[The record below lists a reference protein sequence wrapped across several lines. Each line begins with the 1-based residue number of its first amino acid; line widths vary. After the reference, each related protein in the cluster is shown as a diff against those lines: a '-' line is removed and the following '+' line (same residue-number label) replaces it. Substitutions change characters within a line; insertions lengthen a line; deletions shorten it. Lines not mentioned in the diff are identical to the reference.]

1 MKSNKIVLKLKKE
14 TNNSDDIIYRDL
26 LLFGKKLIL
35 IFNEPLTSSDKI
47 SNFVIRSLNRIDSK
61 KKIKSLNKI
70 IINNISN
77 FKITELN
84 NYDEIVFYLNRG
96 FVIIVSDEK
105 PLALET
111 KAPLYRSIS
120 TPIAETTVRGSRDS
134 FVEDIQLNTGL
145 IKKRIKSN
153 NLWIKNFYIGK
164 ETKTKTSILYMS
176 NLSNKSYIKAITK
189 KLNSLN
195 IDGIIDGE
203 VLKNLLIKKNN
214 SSFPVIQTTERPDL
228 VCNSLLEGKV
238 AIIIDNSCYALVLPV
253 TINDFFKTPDDIY
266 SKNISVTFIRI
277 LKFLAFFIAI
287 TGPGLYIAL
296 VNYNQ
301 EIIPT
306 KLLVNFA
313 TQRSGVPFPAF
324 VEAFVMIFA
333 FDLIREADIRMPSVS
348 TGSLSIVGALILG
361 EAAVN
366 AGIVSPIMII
376 TIAFTAI
383 CSLPFTEPEFIN
395 SLRIYRIIFMIGGTV
410 LGVVGIVMAFI
421 FFLINL
427 VSTNSLGIPYLMP
440 FSPIDPKGIKDSI
453 IKVKT
458 TSKTIRSNKLGD
470 QKK

>member
-1 MKSNKIVLKLKKE
+1 MNQYDIILKLKKE
-14 TNNSDDIIYRDL
+14 TNNSDDIIYRE
-26 LLFGKKLIL
+26 LFFMKQKIIL
-35 IFNEPLTSSDKI
+35 IFNEPLISSDKI
-47 SNFVIRSLNRIDSK
+47 SDFVVRGLNNIETNK
-61 KKIKSLNKI
+61 KVKNLNDF

-77 FKITELN
+77 FKILKIKDYQEL
-84 NYDEIVFYLNRG
+84 IFYLNRG
-96 FVIIVSDEK
+96 FVIILSNEE

-111 KAPLYRSIS
+111 RALLNRSIA

-134 FVEDIQLNTGL
+134 FVEDIQINTGL

-164 ETKTKTSILYMS
+164 ETKTKTSLLYMK
-176 NLSNKSYIKAITK
+176 NLSNASYVKQITK
-189 KLNSLN
+189 KLSNLVV
-195 IDGIIDGE
+195 DGIVDGE
-203 VLKNLLIKKNN
+203 ILKNLLLEKD
-214 SSFPVIQTTERPDL
+214 SFLFPTIQTTERPDL

-238 AIIIDNSCYALVLPV
+238 VITIDNSCYSLILPV

-266 SKNISVTFIRI
+266 SKSINVTIIRL
-277 LKFLAFFIAI
+277 LKFIAFFIAI
-287 TGPGLYIAL
+287 AGPGLYIAL

-313 TQRSGVPFPAF
+313 AQRSGVPFPAF
-324 VEAFVMIFA
+324 IEAFIMIFA
-333 FDLIREADIRMPSVS
+333 FDLIREADIRMPSIS

-361 EAAVN
+361 EAAVS

-383 CSLPFTEPEFIN
+383 CSLPFTEPSFIN
-395 SLRIYRIIFMIGGTV
+395 SLRIYRIIFMLGGTI
-410 LGVVGIVMAFI
+410 LGVIGVVIAFI

-427 VSTNSLGIPYLMP
+427 ISTTSLGVPYLMP
-440 FSPIDPKGIKDSI
+440 ISPLDSKGLKDSI
-453 IKVKT
+453 IKTKT
-458 TSKTIRSNKLGD
+458 TTKTVSPNQLGD